1 MNFVPVSLHFPNQD
15 IAKAG
20 VADIFGQ
27 SLASPDGATA
37 AAAALATSMAP
48 SAQHTM
54 PSGDMV
60 AFDDDGTALDLGK
73 RSVLHA
79 GFLDGAFVQFN
90 AKTCAV
96 LKGASQW
103 QITKINNDGSALI
116 SEVGKDG
123 IVQTDIVSSVSMDSM
138 LSEYKLAT
146 AQIEIDQ
153 RTPLIDDGWQTM
165 LEDELYHSIVF
176 SALYKKR
183 NDIPADGV
191 GRVQLKPVKT
201 VFALRPFQKGD
212 HVAMPM
218 TSMKHIKP
226 SDEDADKT
234 FMINL
239 QHANTH
245 RVTKFSMVQELLKT
259 HLSLAFQFKRVEK
272 QEAANLHVGTIS
284 LKVQVWALDKEFIV
298 HLPVVVA
305 TADIDV
311 EQEMLL
317 YVPATTK
324 KVEKKR
330 VAKDISFDDK
340 DKNDDK
346 KDKKDKKDKHKKSKT
361 A

>member
-1 MNFVPVSLHFPNQD
+1 
-15 IAKAG
+15 
-20 VADIFGQ
+20 
-27 SLASPDGATA
+27 
-37 AAAALATSMAP
+37 
-48 SAQHTM
+48 
-54 PSGDMV
+54 
-60 AFDDDGTALDLGK
+60 
-73 RSVLHA
+73 
-79 GFLDGAFVQFN
+79 
-90 AKTCAV
+90 
-96 LKGASQW
+96 
-103 QITKINNDGSALI
+103 
-116 SEVGKDG
+116 
-123 IVQTDIVSSVSMDSM
+123 
-138 LSEYKLAT
+138 
-146 AQIEIDQ
+146 
-153 RTPLIDDGWQTM
+153 
-165 LEDELYHSIVF
+165 
-176 SALYKKR
+176 
-183 NDIPADGV
+183 
-191 GRVQLKPVKT
+191 LKPVKT

-245 RVTKFSMVQELLKT
+245 RVTTSSMVQELLKT

-284 LKVQVWALDKEFIV
+284 LKVQVWALDNEFIV